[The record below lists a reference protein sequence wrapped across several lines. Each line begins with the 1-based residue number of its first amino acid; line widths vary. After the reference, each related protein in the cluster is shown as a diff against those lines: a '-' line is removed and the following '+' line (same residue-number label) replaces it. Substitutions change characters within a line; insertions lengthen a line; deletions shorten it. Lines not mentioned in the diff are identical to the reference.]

1 MSKDYSLQG
10 RGALGYKTWTPR
22 AGQPLAQ
29 AESACRT
36 ACAVGGPSGA
46 AGLSKPHIR
55 TEGACQKPLPSI
67 TWYPGASLVDVN
79 VPRLRPQ
86 QPHKDAKPRGK
97 IKEWSAASRARLKCF
112 LGTLRREELAHALVV
127 TLTYPADFPA
137 PEDHAV
143 YKGHLH
149 TLQIYLRRKWPAC
162 SGIWKLEFQSRGA
175 AHYHL
180 MLYGLHGVELEVV
193 RTWVRTTWYRI
204 AHNGDRH
211 RGMAATQVDQIK
223 SVGGAVS
230 YLIKYLSKDDQTMPG
245 NFGGRYW
252 GKINKPFLPAVE
264 PVIIEQEEKRALLV
278 RRIARKKMQK
288 DVEHSRWKRFL
299 DREYEQ
305 YSRVGGRLFWETLKS
320 RRHSSKD
327 KIDEEGY
334 PKQRYLFWQFK
345 DGCPLEIDGEL
356 YYRPCEYGALPFCVD
371 LVRRDIRQ
379 LPKRWKARN
388 NDRVRIMC
396 DAAAFMK
403 GVERLE
409 SPASTFRAWSIGCE

>member
-1 MSKDYSLQG
+1 MSKEYSLQG
-10 RGALGYKTWTPR
+10 RGALGYKTWAPR

-36 ACAVGGPSGA
+36 ACAIGGPLGA

-55 TEGACQKPLPSI
+55 TGGECQKPKPSI

-79 VPRLRPQ
+79 VPRLRPH
-86 QPHKDAKPRGK
+86 QPPKDSKPRGR
-97 IKEWSAASRARLKCF
+97 IKEWSASSRARLKCF
-112 LGTLRREELAHALVV
+112 LGTLRREELAHALIV
-127 TLTYPADFPA
+127 TLTYPIDCPA

-149 TLQIYLRRKWPAC
+149 TFQIYLRRKWPSC
-162 SGIWKLEFQSRGA
+162 SGIWKLEFQKRGA

-180 MLYGLHGVELEVV
+180 MLYGLHRVELEVV
-193 RTWVRTTWYRI
+193 RAWVRTTWYRL
-204 AHNGDRH
+204 AHNGDKH
-211 RGMAATQVDQIK
+211 LGMRATQVDPIK
-223 SVGGAVS
+223 SVGGAVY

-245 NFGGRYW
+245 NFSGRYW

-264 PVIIEQEEKRALLV
+264 PVIVEQEEKRVLLV

-299 DREYEQ
+299 EREYEQ
-305 YSRVGGRLFWETLKS
+305 YSQVGGRLFWETLKS

-334 PKQRYLFWQFK
+334 PKLRFLYWQFK

-356 YYRPCEYGALPFCVD
+356 YYRPSEYNALPFCVD

-379 LPKRWKARN
+379 FPKRWKARN
-388 NDRVRIMC
+388 NDRVRLMC

-403 GVERLE
+403 GIERLD
-409 SPASTFRAWSIGCE
+409 SPASSFRDWSIGCE